1 VGLVLIFCP
10 PPATSW
16 PNDCATFAVC
26 RKANAA
32 WLNNNATKEQG
43 FPAWFLGFLVVQR
56 KLQDEMSLLTSA
68 PTLWRPKIP
77 PDGKYHL
84 NGWF

>member
-1 VGLVLIFCP
+1 M
-10 PPATSW
+10 
-16 PNDCATFAVC
+16 
-26 RKANAA
+26 
-32 WLNNNATKEQG
+32 KEQG

-77 PDGKYHL
+77 PDGKYPL